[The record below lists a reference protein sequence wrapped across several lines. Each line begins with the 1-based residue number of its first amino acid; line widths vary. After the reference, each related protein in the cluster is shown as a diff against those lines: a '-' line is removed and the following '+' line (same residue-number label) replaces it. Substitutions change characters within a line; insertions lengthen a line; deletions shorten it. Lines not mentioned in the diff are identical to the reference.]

1 MAAVAAAAGNDTE
14 SGYGGSHT
22 AGTGISSTQGYKPKP
37 LLLNH
42 TIMAIICITWFS
54 STFENAYVK
63 MFMLVS
69 VISYLWIKA
78 YYKMAQYS
86 I

>member
-1 MAAVAAAAGNDTE
+1 MAAAAAAAGNDIE
-14 SGYGGSHT
+14 SGCGGSHT

-37 LLLNH
+37 PLLRP
-42 TIMAIICITWFS
+42 TVIVMIFITGFS
-54 STFENAYVK
+54 STFEYAYAE

-78 YYKMAQYS
+78 YYKMVQYS